1 MALEEG
7 GEFTEFG
14 YVRDTGDTFYEVYD
28 GDRENIP
35 GGIPHDEL
43 PGRRFGTVRK

>member
-1 MALEEG
+1 MLPLEEG

-35 GGIPHDEL
+35 EKY
-43 PGRRFGTVRK
+43 RVMNF